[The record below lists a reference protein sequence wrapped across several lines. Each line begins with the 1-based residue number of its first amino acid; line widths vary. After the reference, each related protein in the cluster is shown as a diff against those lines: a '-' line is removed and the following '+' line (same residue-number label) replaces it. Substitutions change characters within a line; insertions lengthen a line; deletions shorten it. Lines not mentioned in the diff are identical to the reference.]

1 MQEMKHE
8 TSTQSSEEERNFQSS
23 LRLIQSEH
31 LTPEMAVSYLFK
43 WRADSRYIEPL
54 LARLHTLCL
63 HSASNYLPTV
73 MYVPS
78 HADLS

>member
-8 TSTQSSEEERNFQSS
+8 TSTQSSEEERNFQSN
-23 LRLIQSEH
+23 LRLIGSEQ

-54 LARLHTLCL
+54 LTRL
-63 HSASNYLPTV
+63 Y
-73 MYVPS
+73 
-78 HADLS
+78 